1 MNELFVKRLKAINIM
16 LLMCASNCAIYG
28 GVLLFLDIKELAFII
43 FGFSIAFFFLIF
55 LQFKQQTNIVRAVLL
70 LFLNLFIFF
79 FSIVINKEAEIELL
93 FSLLM
98 ILPLVFYQYSEFK
111 HWIVFPILSVCLAVT
126 SIYLPGYNI
135 INLDVSQLTIVKSM
149 VWFTLFLWVVV
160 LFYWVHSEYSKTETE
175 LTLKNTHLSN
185 LLKAYQKNEEEL
197 IRLNKLT
204 TERYQELE
212 HIIQIVSHDLKEP
225 VQALVTGSQFL
236 EAKDLDAEA
245 RVQIQTS
252 MFAARDELFHM
263 YTGVRRFSS
272 VGTSSEFCDISI
284 NAVLN
289 DIVENYKESK
299 RLKIIAPNL
308 PSTTAN
314 YNDIT
319 RLFEELIS
327 NSVRY
332 NRHEEVVVNI
342 QVNHARDNKTFTLDY
357 SDNSIGF
364 STIDDNVFKLF
375 FRQKINLKSNKR
387 GVGLAIVKKIVNF
400 YNGKIILKNST
411 NGVRYLITLPIY
423 KNHD

>member
-16 LLMCASNCAIYG
+16 LLVCASNCAIYG

-43 FGFSIAFFFLIF
+43 FGFSIAFYYLIF

-93 FSLLM
+93 FSVLM

-111 HWIVFPILSVCLAVT
+111 HWIVFPILSLCLAVT

-135 INLDVSQLTIVKSM
+135 INLDVSQLTVVKSM

-160 LFYWVHSEYSKTETE
+160 LFYWVHSEYSKTESE

-225 VQALVTGSQFL
+225 VQAIVTGSQIL
-236 EAKDLDAEA
+236 ETEDLDAEI

-252 MFAARDELFHM
+252 MFAARDELFDM
-263 YTGVRRFSS
+263 YTGIRRFSS
-272 VGTSSEFCDISI
+272 VCMTNEFCDVSI
-284 NAVLN
+284 NEVLN
-289 DIVENYKESK
+289 DIVENYNESK

-314 YNDIT
+314 YNDLTI
-319 RLFEELIS
+319 LFKELIS
-327 NSVRY
+327 NSIRY
-332 NRHEEVVVNI
+332 NLHEQVIVNI
-342 QVNHARDNKTFTLDY
+342 QVDKQAENGFFTLEY

-364 STIDDNVFKLF
+364 KTNQSKVFSMF
-375 FRQKINLKSNKR
+375 FRQKNDVKSNKR
-387 GVGLAIVKKIVNF
+387 GVGLAIVKKIITF
-400 YNGKIILKNST
+400 YGGKIILKNSSS
-411 NGVRYLITLPIY
+411 GVRFKVSLPLI
-423 KNHD
+423 KER

>member
-225 VQALVTGSQFL
+225 VQAIVTGSQVL
-236 EAKDLDAEA
+236 EAEDLDAEI

-252 MFAARDELFHM
+252 MFAARDELFDM
-263 YTGVRRFSS
+263 YTGIRRFSS
-272 VGTSSEFCDISI
+272 VCMTNEFCDVSI
-284 NAVLN
+284 NEVLN
-289 DIVENYKESK
+289 DIVENYNESK

-314 YNDIT
+314 YNDLTI
-319 RLFEELIS
+319 LFKELIS
-327 NSVRY
+327 NSIRY
-332 NRHEEVVVNI
+332 NLHEQVIVNI
-342 QVNHARDNKTFTLDY
+342 QVDKQAENGFFTLEY

-364 STIDDNVFKLF
+364 KTNQSKVFSMF
-375 FRQKINLKSNKR
+375 FRQKNDLKSNKR
-387 GVGLAIVKKIVNF
+387 GVGLAIVKKIITF
-400 YNGKIILKNST
+400 YGGKIILKNFSG
-411 NGVRYLITLPIY
+411 GVRFKVSLPLI
-423 KNHD
+423 KER